1 MIELRPETW
10 FDEVVKTHRIISPYI
25 NHTPLVTCPDLN
37 EELGGKCIFKAESL
51 QITGSFKVRGA
62 LSAISRLSDDQLK
75 QGVIA
80 YSSGNHAQGVAHAA
94 KVFNTPA
101 TVVMPEDAPSK
112 KISNARELG
121 AEVIF
126 YNRRTESREAISQEI
141 AKQRNLTLI
150 NPYDA
155 LTTIYGQA
163 TAAYEVIQDANNPK
177 IDNAIICA
185 GGGGLTAGSCM
196 ALKHIN
202 PNCHVYTAEPDEWN
216 DHQQSFAKNERV
228 TLDTNRTGLCD
239 GLLTP
244 TPGEIPFKI
253 NQHFGVTGLS
263 VSDQEVCNAMSYAF
277 NMLNLKLEPS
287 GAIALACLLADKE
300 KFKGSRTLVMLS
312 GGNVDEETFSK
323 CLSQA
328 SN

>member
-1 MIELRPETW
+1 MIELKPETW

-25 NHTPLVTCPDLN
+25 NHTPLVTCPELN

-121 AEVIF
+121 AVVIF

-228 TLDTNRTGLCD
+228 TLDANRTGLCD

>member
-1 MIELRPETW
+1 
-10 FDEVVKTHRIISPYI
+10 
-25 NHTPLVTCPDLN
+25 
-37 EELGGKCIFKAESL
+37 
-51 QITGSFKVRGA
+51 GA

-155 LTTIYGQA
+155 LATIYGQA

-228 TLDTNRTGLCD
+228 TLDVNRTGLCD

-244 TPGEIPFKI
+244 TPGEIPFQI

-263 VSDQEVCNAMSYAF
+263 ASDQEVCNAMSYAF

>member
-1 MIELRPETW
+1 M
-10 FDEVVKTHRIISPYI
+10 
-25 NHTPLVTCPDLN
+25 
-37 EELGGKCIFKAESL
+37 
-51 QITGSFKVRGA
+51 
-62 LSAISRLSDDQLK
+62 
-75 QGVIA
+75 IA

-94 KVFNTPA
+94 KVFKTPA
-101 TVVMPEDAPSK
+101 TVVMPKDAPSK
-112 KISNARELG
+112 KIATARELG

-141 AKQRNLTLI
+141 AKERNLTLI

-163 TAAYEVIQDANNPK
+163 TAAYEVIHDANNPK
-177 IDNAIICA
+177 IDHAIICA

-228 TLDTNRTGLCD
+228 ALDTNRTGLCD

-244 TPGEIPFKI
+244 TPGEIPFQI

-263 VSDQEVCNAMSYAF
+263 ASDQEVCNAMSYAF

-323 CLSQA
+323 CLNRA

>member
-1 MIELRPETW
+1 MIELKSETW

-25 NHTPLVTCPDLN
+25 NHTPLVTCPELN

-112 KISNARELG
+112 KISNARELC

-155 LTTIYGQA
+155 LATIYGQA

-228 TLDTNRTGLCD
+228 TLDVNRTGLCD

-244 TPGEIPFKI
+244 TPGEIPFQI

-263 VSDQEVCNAMSYAF
+263 ASDQEVCNAMSYAF